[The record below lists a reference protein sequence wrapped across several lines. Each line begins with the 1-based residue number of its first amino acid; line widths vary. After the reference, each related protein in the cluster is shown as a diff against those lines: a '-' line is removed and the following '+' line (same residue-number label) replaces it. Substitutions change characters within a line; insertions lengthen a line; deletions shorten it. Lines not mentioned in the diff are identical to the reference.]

1 MSVLLCDSISA
12 IELGVDCS
20 LLRDMLS
27 DSNVVLPIKA
37 PKMLVAPTLDTCIML
52 HYSYKYH
59 TIRLFFLQSVKAR
72 SEKIAEDEQRCKQL
86 ADVAQK
92 DLDAA
97 IPALEEAVKVSDFR
111 ISPDSTT
118 IHSL

>member
-1 MSVLLCDSISA
+1 
-12 IELGVDCS
+12 
-20 LLRDMLS
+20 
-27 DSNVVLPIKA
+27 
-37 PKMLVAPTLDTCIML
+37 ML

-97 IPALEEAVKVSDFR
+97 IPALEEAVKVR
-111 ISPDSTT
+111 TY
-118 IHSL
+118 IHVCIYVLVCMCTCTCMCMCFFFFVLIQCSKFVWIICA